1 MYLYIFDY
9 EKDFMVLINKK
20 KLKVYKYVINY
31 DQYTYDFADSS
42 ININGLC
49 NEQCSGKNPEKQ
61 KYSNRQRKY

>member
-31 DQYTYDFADSS
+31 D
-42 ININGLC
+42 
-49 NEQCSGKNPEKQ
+49 
-61 KYSNRQRKY
+61 